1 MEKEKIIKILE
12 ENNEGLKSQEI
23 ADKSRIDKKIV
34 DKVLKALKDE
44 DIIYSPKRCFY
55 SLKKKKKKKGKNEE
69 WSIFINRLVRRK
81 SKWK

>member
-23 ADKSRIDKKIV
+23 ADKSGIDKKIV

-55 SLKKKKKKKGKNEE
+55 ALKK
-69 WSIFINRLVRRK
+69 
-81 SKWK
+81 

>member
-12 ENNEGLKSQEI
+12 ENNDGLKSQEI
-23 ADKSRIDKKIV
+23 ADKSGIDKKIV

-55 SLKKKKKKKGKNEE
+55 ALKK
-69 WSIFINRLVRRK
+69 
-81 SKWK
+81 